1 MKNPHVLPGF
11 QMVSTPNQLAI
22 QDQRRRNI
30 AKKEATEKEAP
41 VPQVFGSIFQ
51 FLTDFFGGCHTITTW
66 DVWGGKLFGEL

>member
-41 VPQVFGSIFQ
+41 FSTGFLLHLPVLDGVFLGVPYHNQLGFFGSI
-51 FLTDFFGGCHTITTW
+51 
-66 DVWGGKLFGEL
+66 